1 MPPGGGLRLAGRKI
15 ILEVIKMDAL
25 LQDLRYSTRT
35 LAKNVSFT
43 GVVVSTLALGIGATS
58 VLFSILDGADF
69 HFGPTD

>member
-1 MPPGGGLRLAGRKI
+1 
-15 ILEVIKMDAL
+15 MDAL